1 MFLLSETEDN
11 FHFFGNEDNRFLRN
25 GVHSSSLSD
34 FHIKFL
40 DKKFHFPIQPS
51 NSSKLLLPDGHS
63 LMTHP
68 YNSSYELLIVPLD
81 VRVNSFTSRSDFLC
95 RSSIC
100 LFWSKTI
107 KAVKI
112 WLASNAHAKVVR
124 PAIFRARLLEPL
136 IERKRTTCMFPLK
149 GKMLQV
155 NIMTQQHVQKDQ
167 RGRCAILEIN

>member
-1 MFLLSETEDN
+1 MTSIIYVVLHWTTLSLFLLAETKDN
-11 FHFFGNEDNRFLRN
+11 FHFFGNEDNWFLWN
-25 GVHSSSLSD
+25 GVLSSSLSD
-34 FHIKFL
+34 FQIKFL

-51 NSSKLLLPDGHS
+51 NSSKLLLSNGHGHS

-68 YNSSYELLIVPLD
+68 CNSSYELLIVPLD
-81 VRVNSFTSRSDFLC
+81 ERVKSFPSRSDFLC

-112 WLASNAHAKVVR
+112 WLASSAHAKVVR

-136 IERKRTTCMFPLK
+136 MERKRTTCMFPLK
-149 GKMLQV
+149 GK
-155 NIMTQQHVQKDQ
+155 
-167 RGRCAILEIN
+167 IL